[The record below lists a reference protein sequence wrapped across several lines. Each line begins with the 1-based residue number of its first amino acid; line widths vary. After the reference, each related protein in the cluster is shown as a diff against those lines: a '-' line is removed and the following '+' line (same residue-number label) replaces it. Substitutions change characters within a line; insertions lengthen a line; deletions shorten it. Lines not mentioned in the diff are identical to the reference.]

1 MSTLATIHKQIA
13 ELQKKA
19 EAIAKTEAREAAAKA
34 RALIAQYGLTAEDV
48 GLGGGAK
55 GARSAKS
62 ARRGGGSRKAAA
74 AKPAGVARYRDPATG
89 KTWTGV
95 GRAPTWIAGAADR
108 SAFLID
114 APAAPAPKR
123 AKAAAPKSAKAAKV
137 AKPATRRKAGAP
149 APTPAAA
156 DATATA

>member
-1 MSTLATIHKQIA
+1 MSTLATIQKQIA

-19 EAIAKTEAREAAAKA
+19 EAIARTEAREAAAKA

-48 GLGGGAK
+48 GLGTAAK
-55 GARSAKS
+55 GG
-62 ARRGGGSRKAAA
+62 RRGGGSRKAAV

-123 AKAAAPKSAKAAKV
+123 AKAAAPKAAKSAKVAKPA
-137 AKPATRRKAGAP
+137 AKPATRRKAAAP